1 MLDLTTPDGTGKLR
15 ITSVSIERLFSTY
28 HFEGP
33 VEGYG
38 LATGSAALTPYDAD
52 ESRGAIQG
60 EARVLGNDGT
70 LVKTPIRGTF
80 RREGTVIEAYFTDSC
95 SNGDMNFVNWTIDL
109 IARTA
114 EISYWSLI

>member
-1 MLDLTTPDGTGKLR
+1 MLDLTTPDGTGKFK
-15 ITSVSIERLFSTY
+15 ITSVSIESLASTY

-38 LATGSAALTPYDAD
+38 LATGSATLTPYDAD

-80 RREGTVIEAYFTDSC
+80 RREVTIIEAYFTDSC
-95 SNGDMNFVNWTIDL
+95 SNGDVRFVVETLDGLSGENVGGWG
-109 IARTA
+109 
-114 EISYWSLI
+114 